1 MRIILLVLMTF
12 ITKLSF
18 AQEVNSSGWKTIY
31 PVSHC
36 MLLPIAYQVQ
46 PDGSYMVKVQNTD
59 FTDITVATPV
69 ADLNDLSILTESI
82 VEKSEQ
88 LCPDTEFITLIPLT
102 LEDGDVA
109 CHSSDQ
115 FFSDDYIDFV
125 RFTADYVNKTG
136 NQCNN
141 MIPLIKLQDQIT
153 ALEKEELLKFRPS
166 KNLGHMLLKIFT
178 GKETDLMINQFQAC
192 GGKDGSDKFIQN
204 MILLEAKKAC
214 IIPDMLSWDE
224 AEQIAQDISKDYKNT
239 NLFKLNKAQ
248 NQLSYDATMAFT
260 NKVLEKEVEDIL
272 GSVFEDLNKKN
283 DVAKILSER
292 KESVFYKPDIVNA
305 LYDNGRPKNTKHFI
319 KNLDSKK
326 RLDKFTNKDKLSD
339 YVAYVFSV
347 DAGIEIGQKAIPL
360 FIESAFRDKLPS
372 AWSEEEKDKFINGY
386 TDDQGK
392 YHKGLVDVAN
402 DEYDGCMDSRVKY
415 SKYRPNKNDND
426 RKMATMKE
434 KEYENDL
441 LKHRLETKENF
452 CNENKE
458 QCIEDSCDGSVNML
472 QMDDAATDT
481 EVIQGCVLKGI
492 TLSINPLL
500 KGMIYDQKNEFKDD
514 FHLSDEMAENFS
526 DYSWN
531 ALVKCANKRIKR
543 ELGLKGKVDILN
555 DEKPYQKI
563 NTDKFQTILTDC
575 ADIAENKV
583 APRFVDQI
591 IINDPTIQK
600 TFGDPTLVAKW
611 EKIDKKYEALLEKA
625 ESEDEKKKI
634 LEQWEN
640 APEIAQI
647 RIQITNSERNKI
659 KQAHDNEIN
668 DIKTQIDIIKFDIKS
683 ETNPIVI
690 AELVSEKEALENKIE
705 QIKLD
710 KFNALKDY
718 PIAQSDDKQLQD
730 ISYEI
735 VNTSFNQC
743 IDKQYELAKIGFDKL
758 NPKHGLEQKNT
769 MLCTPIVEMN
779 ASLLVV
785 QKELEKLVD
794 DEGLKQDGN
803 IQQILDNYENCGQQ
817 AVKNAISDVGSLVS
831 KTPINT
837 VDQSKSYLDD
847 NPSLFLCVQGAITS
861 LSYQIAG
868 KQFDAELEAQKG
880 KIKGHKYFASMK
892 DEVQEIVEKCF
903 HEGLS
908 KLNNW
913 SGFVNFNETDGLTQL
928 QNDCSMKA
936 NQYVIPKLIVN
947 ETHLEMKSLIDDD
960 FIKDSG
966 QVGDVLFQASN
977 DLRNKYDIPVRKDL
991 NGGEKIDHY
1000 MAEALKIHIQKG
1012 GTTDSFVD
1020 EISQMVEVHAIKNVH
1035 TNLLEEIQNQTTNIN
1050 ERAKFS
1056 DLDQYFPAS
1065 CLQDIY
1071 NKFMKDTTN
1080 KEDSEPMKLGDLA
1093 GYLQKGL
1100 SYTEKSN
1107 PVNFWNELKILKSQC
1122 DNMEQFKT
1130 ADDFNKSKF
1139 YEIILKGEIY
1149 SQFKTEFEA
1158 QIMAEVDKMGE
1169 DITAPNKD
1177 IKQKY
1182 VNKLRSDMKELFA
1195 SKLNPSQFEQMM
1207 LSNDKV
1213 LNFAQLNLDKLLDSD
1228 DATKEKLTELLL
1240 QGAFKHTDRNSFA
1253 SEFAKAQIIASIGIT
1268 GVDDAITDAQDEGT
1282 WLKIGSYRFGPN
1294 GYASNAAR
1302 KVFDDPSNIE
1312 SELDWDKLSKKQR
1325 DTYINSVAH
1334 ASVIGATRNK
1344 PYKKG
1349 TRDALVNMYFQE
1361 DRIKN
1366 PAPADTNPTYFNQMS
1381 QMAADNRFAMDM
1393 HMMKISLDNHVSKN
1407 GYSDFNDQLEKI
1419 VDAKV
1424 NSMQLSDQL
1433 DENPK
1438 FTFNYV
1444 SRPNR
1449 EEVRNMLKA
1458 ELRNYYTTTNVTNG
1472 LEKYTYAD
1480 GETFI
1485 ENMTEKVTKKTKSD
1499 LKKDTSTVIKF
1510 VRPRLFTPVG
1520 ISF

>member
-1 MRIILLVLMTF
+1 MRIILLVFMTF

-31 PVSHC
+31 PVTHC

-59 FTDITVATPV
+59 FTDFSIATPV

-88 LCPDTEFITLIPLT
+88 LCPDTEFITPIPLT
-102 LEDGDVA
+102 FDDGDVA
-109 CHSSDQ
+109 CHSSEQ

-136 NQCNN
+136 NQCDN

-166 KNLGHMLLKIFT
+166 KNVGHMLLKIIT
-178 GKETDLMINQFQAC
+178 GKETDHMINQFQAC

-224 AEQIAQDISKDYKNT
+224 AQQIAQDISKDYKNT

-260 NKVLEKEVEDIL
+260 NKVLEKEVEGML
-272 GSVFEDLNKKN
+272 GSVFDDLNDKN

-292 KESVFYKPDIVNA
+292 KEGVFYKPDIVNA
-305 LYDNGRPKNTKHFI
+305 LYDNGRPKNTKQFI
-319 KNLDSKK
+319 KSLDSKK
-326 RLDKFTNKDKLSD
+326 RLDKFTNKDKLAD

-360 FIESAFRDKLPS
+360 FIESAFGDKLPS

-426 RKMATMKE
+426 REMATMKE

-441 LKHRLETKENF
+441 LKLRLETKENF

-458 QCIEDSCDGSVNML
+458 QCIEDSCDGSINML
-472 QMDDAATDT
+472 QMDDTATDT

-500 KGMIYDQKNEFKDD
+500 KGIIYDQKNEFKDD

-531 ALVKCANKRIKR
+531 ALVKCANQSIKR
-543 ELGLKGKVDILN
+543 ELSSKGKVDILN

-600 TFGDPTLVAKW
+600 TFGDPKLVAKW
-611 EKIDKKYEALLEKA
+611 EEIDKKYEGLLEKA

-640 APEIAQI
+640 DPEIAQI
-647 RIQITNSERNKI
+647 RLQITNSERNKI

-683 ETNPIVI
+683 ETNPIII

-705 QIKLD
+705 QIELD
-710 KFNALKDY
+710 KFNALKEY
-718 PIAQSDDKQLQD
+718 PITQSDDKQLQD

-743 IDKQYELAKIGFDKL
+743 IAKQYELAKIGFDKL

-769 MLCTPIVEMN
+769 MLCKPIVEMN

-794 DEGLKQDGN
+794 EEGLKQDGN

-817 AVKNAISDVGSLVS
+817 AVKNAISDVGSLAS

-868 KQFDAELEAQKG
+868 KQFDAEIEAQKG

-892 DEVQEIVEKCF
+892 EEVQEVVEKCF

-913 SGFVNFNETDGLTQL
+913 SGLVNFNETDGLTQL

-947 ETHLEMKSLIDDD
+947 ETHLEMKSLIKDD

-966 QVGDVLFQASN
+966 QVGDVLFQASG
-977 DLRNKYDIPVRKDL
+977 DLRKKYDIPVRKDL

-1056 DLDQYFPAS
+1056 ALDEYFSAS

-1071 NKFMKDTTN
+1071 NKFMKDTSE
-1080 KEDSEPMKLGDLA
+1080 EDDSDPMKLGDLA
-1093 GYLQKGL
+1093 GYMQIGL
-1100 SYTEKSN
+1100 SYYENKSTIK
-1107 PVNFWNELKILKSQC
+1107 FWEELKVLKAEC
-1122 DNMEQFKT
+1122 NNMDK
-1130 ADDFNKSKF
+1130 
-1139 YEIILKGEIY
+1139 
-1149 SQFKTEFEA
+1149 FKTEKDFHKSQFYQMIVKG
-1158 QIMAEVDKMGE
+1158 QIYSEFKTDFKKGIMDSLIEQEKGLKKPHKE
-1169 DITAPNKD
+1169 

-1182 VNKLRSDMKELFA
+1182 INDMKSRME
-1195 SKLNPSQFEQMM
+1195 
-1207 LSNDKV
+1207 
-1213 LNFAQLNLDKLLDSD
+1213 KLLDTYLKEAAFDNLVFNDNTVSD
-1228 DATKEKLTELLL
+1228 FATDNLQNLLDKDQDTKDKLARMLIGKMFEKGGDNTFSDQFAQIMVEGNFGISGVEEAVTEGKKGKSILWGLMSVGNKSGEAAAKKYFGNINNIKNTIDWKTLPQDERKQMAKSIFYDAVAESQFNRSEKILDESVVWQAASGRSDRRFVDGSMSGLGYDNYKEKIETLT
-1240 QGAFKHTDRNSFA
+1240 
-1253 SEFAKAQIIASIGIT
+1253 
-1268 GVDDAITDAQDEGT
+1268 DE
-1282 WLKIGSYRFGPN
+1282 
-1294 GYASNAAR
+1294 
-1302 KVFDDPSNIE
+1302 
-1312 SELDWDKLSKKQR
+1312 
-1325 DTYINSVAH
+1325 
-1334 ASVIGATRNK
+1334 
-1344 PYKKG
+1344 
-1349 TRDALVNMYFQE
+1349 
-1361 DRIKN
+1361 
-1366 PAPADTNPTYFNQMS
+1366 
-1381 QMAADNRFAMDM
+1381 
-1393 HMMKISLDNHVSKN
+1393 
-1407 GYSDFNDQLEKI
+1407 
-1419 VDAKV
+1419 
-1424 NSMQLSDQL
+1424 
-1433 DENPK
+1433 
-1438 FTFNYV
+1438 
-1444 SRPNR
+1444 
-1449 EEVRNMLKA
+1449 
-1458 ELRNYYTTTNVTNG
+1458 VTNG
-1472 LEKYTYAD
+1472 YINYEQNIETKARNYAKELLKSNPSFKKD
-1480 GETFI
+1480 F
-1485 ENMTEKVTKKTKSD
+1485 TEKELADHIAKDIKNEHMDRNVTDRLLKIKRNGKTIKDELKDDISD
-1499 LKKDTSTVIKF
+1499 LGSDIF
-1510 VRPRLFTPVG
+1510 WRNTPEQKAAAKQRRQEYQNFKAENPLIG
-1520 ISF
+1520 PKW